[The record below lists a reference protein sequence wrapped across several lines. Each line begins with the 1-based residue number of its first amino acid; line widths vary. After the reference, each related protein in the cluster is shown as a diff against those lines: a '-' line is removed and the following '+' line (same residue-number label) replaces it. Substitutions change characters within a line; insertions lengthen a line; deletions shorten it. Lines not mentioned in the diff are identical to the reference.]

1 MYIIELLSE
10 MVYKLRSEI
19 MDKTIE
25 NFLRYVKIDT
35 QSSEESTTI
44 PSTMK
49 QHDLARQLVSELEA
63 MGAAEITYDKEH
75 CYVYATIPASAGC
88 EKAPV
93 LGFISHMDTSPAV
106 TDTNVNPRIV
116 ENYDGKDI
124 VLNAAENIV
133 MKVEDF
139 PELLHYMGQ
148 DLIVTDGTTLL
159 GADDKAGVAEI
170 MTAAETL
177 LAEGRPHGKVCIAFT
192 PDEEIGEGASL
203 FDIPGFGADFAYTV
217 DGGDVGGIEYENFN
231 AAAATVTIHGFSVHP
246 GSAKDTMINAS
257 NVAMEFHGALPVM
270 ARPETTEGRQGF
282 YHLCQMYGDVTTAKL
297 GYILRD
303 HDAAKL
309 QFKKDNMQDIADY
322 LNGKYGAGTVEVE
335 IKDSYR
341 NMLEKIKPHF
351 HLIETAR
358 KAVRMA
364 GLEPVEVPVRGGTD
378 GATLSWMG
386 LPCPNLGTGGFNF
399 HGVCECTTV
408 ERMDRCT
415 EIVLNIIS
423 LYAE

>member
-1 MYIIELLSE
+1 MRAYERLL
-10 MVYKLRSEI
+10 K
-19 MDKTIE
+19 
-25 NFLRYVKIDT
+25 YVKVH
-35 QSSEESTTI
+35 TTSAEDQGVT
-44 PSTMK
+44 PSTPC
-49 QHDLARQLVSELEA
+49 QWDLARLLVDELKQLGLENPSVDENCIVTA
-63 MGAAEITYDKEH
+63 WLP
-75 CYVYATIPASAGC
+75 ATPGC
-88 EKAPV
+88 ENAPA
-93 LGFISHMDTSPAV
+93 LGFLAHMDTSPAFSGE
-106 TDTNVNPRIV
+106 NVNPILH
-116 ENYDGKDI
+116 ENYDGGDV
-124 VLNAAENIV
+124 VLPATGKV
-133 MKVEDF
+133 MKVSAF
-139 PELLHYMGQ
+139 PFLASMKGET
-148 DLIVTDGTTLL
+148 LITTDGTTLL

-170 MTAAETL
+170 MTAVETVIR
-177 LAEGRPHGKVCIAFT
+177 EGRPHGKLCIGFT
-192 PDEEIGEGASL
+192 PDEEIGEGADL

-217 DGGDVGGIEYENFN
+217 DGGDAGDIEYENFN

>member
-1 MYIIELLSE
+1 MNITERFLKYVGYGTNSDEKSE
-10 MVYKLRSEI
+10 AC
-19 MDKTIE
+19 
-25 NFLRYVKIDT
+25 
-35 QSSEESTTI
+35 
-44 PSTMK
+44 PSTPN
-49 QHDLARQLVSELEA
+49 QLVL
-63 MGAAEITYDKEH
+63 GAAIAEELKALGLTDVEQDADG
-75 CYVYATIPASAGC
+75 YVYGYLPGEGEA
-88 EKAPV
+88 
-93 LGFISHMDTSPAV
+93 LGLIAHMDTSPAV
-106 TDTNVNPRIV
+106 SGDHIKPRIV
-116 ENYDGKDI
+116 TYPGG
-124 VLNAAENIV
+124 VL
-133 MKVEDF
+133 
-139 PELLHYMGQ
+139 ELGASTLSPTDYPFLEEYIGQ
-148 DLIVTDGTTLL
+148 ELIVTDGTTLL

-170 MTAAETL
+170 MTAVETVIR
-177 LAEGRPHGKVCIAFT
+177 EGRPHGKLCIGFT
-192 PDEEIGEGASL
+192 PDEEIGEGADL
-203 FDIPGFGADFAYTV
+203 FDIPGFGADFAYTM
-217 DGGDVGGIEYENFN
+217 DGGDAGDIEYENFN

-378 GATLSWMG
+378 GATLSWNG

>member
-1 MYIIELLSE
+1 MQVTE
-10 MVYKLRSEI
+10 R
-19 MDKTIE
+19 
-25 NFLRYVKIDT
+25 FLKYVSFDT
-35 QSSEESTTI
+35 TSSETSDTVPTTAHQ
-44 PSTMK
+44 K
-49 QHDLARQLVSELEA
+49 ELGRYLADELARLGLENAHMDQL
-63 MGAAEITYDKEH
+63 G
-75 CYVYATIPASAGC
+75 YVYAVLPATPGQEHVPA
-88 EKAPV
+88 
-93 LGFISHMDTSPAV
+93 LGLISHMDTSPAV
-106 TDTNVNPRIV
+106 SGADIHPQIV
-116 ENYDGKDI
+116 TYQGGDLLLAKTGCLRVK
-124 VLNAAENIV
+124 
-133 MKVEDF
+133 DF
-139 PELLHYMGQ
+139 PFLSRYVGQ
-148 DLIVTDGTTLL
+148 QLIVTDGTTLL

-170 MTAAETL
+170 MTAVETVIR
-177 LAEGRPHGKVCIAFT
+177 EGRPHGKLCIGFT
-192 PDEEIGEGASL
+192 PDEEIGEGADL

-217 DGGDVGGIEYENFN
+217 DGGDAGDIEYENFN

>member
-1 MYIIELLSE
+1 MRAYERLL
-10 MVYKLRSEI
+10 K
-19 MDKTIE
+19 
-25 NFLRYVKIDT
+25 YVKVWTTSDP
-35 QSSEESTTI
+35 ESGTH
-44 PSTMK
+44 PSTMR
-49 QHDLARQLVSELEA
+49 QFDLAHQLVQELKDLGLTDA
-63 MGAAEITYDKEH
+63 HVDEH
-75 CYVYATIPASAGC
+75 CYVYATLPATPGQESA
-88 EKAPV
+88 KP
-93 LGFISHMDTSPAV
+93 LGFIAHMDTADDASGE
-106 TDTNVNPRIV
+106 NVNPQIHP
-116 ENYDGKDI
+116 NYDGGKV
-124 VLNAAENIV
+124 VLPATGTVLDPAQFPFLTE
-133 MKVEDF
+133 MK
-139 PELLHYMGQ
+139 GQ
-148 DLIVTDGTTLL
+148 TLITTDGSTLL
-159 GADDKAGVAEI
+159 GADDKAGVSEI
-170 MTAAETL
+170 MTMLERVIAEK
-177 LAEGRPHGKVCIAFT
+177 RPHGKLCIGFT
-192 PDEEIGEGASL
+192 PDEEIGEGADL

-217 DGGDVGGIEYENFN
+217 DGGDAGSIEYENFN

-257 NVAMEFHGALPVM
+257 NVAMEFHQALPVM

-408 ERMDRCT
+408 ERLDRCT